1 MLFNAIVRR
10 NVPTLIDWKFRT
22 VAGE

>member
-22 VAGE
+22 IARE